1 MLPRRLHQNSR
12 RQEDGKRY
20 PAHRKWVRGHA
31 CSVPGCEGR
40 PIECAHVREGTDGGV
55 GMKPSDRWTISLCRE
70 HHAEQHRI
78 GEGAFERR
86 HGLNLRALAEEF
98 ARRSPYLKRSSR
110 RASNDVRALFTP
122 V

>member
-12 RQEDGKRY
+12 RQEDGKRC

-40 PIECAHVREGTDGGV
+40 PIECAHVRDGTDGGA
-55 GMKPSDRWTISLCRE
+55 GMKPSDWWTISLCRE

-78 GEGAFERR
+78 GEAPFERR
-86 HGLNLRALAEEF
+86 HKIDLI
-98 ARRSPYLKRSSR
+98 SCPV
-110 RASNDVRALFTP
+110 VRPHWRNIECHLLYG
-122 V
+122 